1 VRIFLASLAI
11 CGATLG
17 AATLVAVVWLLTVST
32 SRLP

>member
-11 CGATLG
+11 CGLTLG
-17 AATLVAVVWLLTVST
+17 AATLVAIVWLLTVSA